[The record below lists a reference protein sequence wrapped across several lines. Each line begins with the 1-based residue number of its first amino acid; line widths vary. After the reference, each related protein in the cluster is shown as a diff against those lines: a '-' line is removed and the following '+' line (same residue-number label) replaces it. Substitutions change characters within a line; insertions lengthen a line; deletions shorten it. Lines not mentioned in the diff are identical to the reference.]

1 MLFNIIMGFY
11 RFASKRSMNK
21 ADNIGN
27 GGMKKAGLAP
37 QVSIVSRQPIYQRV
51 RRRSKYTFIDNVN
64 VSKTM

>member
-1 MLFNIIMGFY
+1 MPAYPRKQSLIN
-11 RFASKRSMNK
+11 N
-21 ADNIGN
+21 ADACSA
-27 GGMKKAGLAP
+27 GMKKAGLAP

>member
-1 MLFNIIMGFY
+1 MGFY

-37 QVSIVSRQPIYQRV
+37 QVSFSRPHPRCQDPP
-51 RRRSKYTFIDNVN
+51 
-64 VSKTM
+64 